1 MPARLI
7 WSPQARADL
16 LKLYVDIGIEQ
27 PLAAEKYYNRIES
40 KANLLMDQ
48 PRMGVRRR
56 DLQRSARM
64 LVETPFVILYE
75 THPDTD
81 QGAVQVVEI
90 VRVVNGRQDLRSLF

>member
-7 WSPQARADL
+7 WSPQAKAYL

-40 KANLLMDQ
+40 KTNLLIDQ

-56 DLQRSARM
+56 DLQPSARM

-81 QGAVQVVEI
+81 EGTIQTAKSCV
-90 VRVVNGRQDLRSLF
+90 S

>member
-27 PLAAEKYYNRIES
+27 PLAAEKCYGRIES
-40 KANLLMDQ
+40 KANLLIDQ

-56 DLQRSARM
+56 DLRPSARM

-81 QGAVQVVEI
+81 EGVVQVVEI
-90 VRVVNGRQDLRSLF
+90 VRVVNGRQDLPSLF